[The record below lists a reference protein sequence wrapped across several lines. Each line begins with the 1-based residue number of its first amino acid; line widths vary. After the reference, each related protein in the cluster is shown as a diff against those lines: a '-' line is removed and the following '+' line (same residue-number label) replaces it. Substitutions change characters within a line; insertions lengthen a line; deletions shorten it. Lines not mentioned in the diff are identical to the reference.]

1 MSDNLDDLEAELLG
15 MDTDN
20 DFNDAPSSD
29 REVVVNTLTDTAE
42 GFTGS
47 LMHDTASTARDIA
60 KASLPSKIQSEVNT
74 VVDIKETLTSQVRDA
89 ARGLKGEARG
99 IMRLTDNY
107 LPKKGNVREVANKIK
122 DMLGMNNKGNFVDK
136 EAQQLAEI
144 TNVINS
150 ALGEKTERE
159 KVEEILK
166 DKLVHKNTMTAL
178 NLSAITANR
187 LESIDDFKKTIQSD
201 YYRKSLEVQLQTL
214 FVSKEHLE
222 TAKLTTDVFKNQLES
237 IVKNTALPD
246 FLKLKSTEALQA
258 RLRDNIF
265 DSKIEA
271 LFKTDGWVDNFKNK
285 MGRKIADTGS
295 SIKEGLSQVNE
306 IGETLNDVN
315 DMADMGG
322 GGSKGGMAG
331 EFAADFA
338 KGALG
343 KRFSKFIESNETA
356 NNRLNKFKDF
366 MLDPSDYFERNRT
379 NSVSRFIYKNMGDL
393 LTDDVN
399 VNNTSISSI
408 GANEPMIFDKRA
420 HSSIISIPNLLQEI
434 ISELKKGNGE
444 NPTEKRFDFER
455 SEFVE
460 KETVIKEFDNS
471 LKSHFVK
478 NNGVAKIQGMLP
490 YLLDENSSEEDI
502 IKTKKAL
509 TSYILDGHSSN
520 PKRMLDNEFADYL
533 PEDLKDAILKNIE
546 SHIDTGDTDKDYAT
560 KVDMINRMNEI
571 RKSMPN
577 PKTLVQEIKDS
588 NNTDLLEDED
598 LVEYDTESKDYKLKA
613 DNYKSRVVEMF
624 NSDITQEDIDK
635 ANEDIRKRKEELN
648 SDLVDSVRKKKESFR
663 TGFQET
669 IDKPFA
675 RKMSEKD
682 LSGIKNWETK
692 NSPNSNNYVL
702 NDRSINS
709 LAEVMEG
716 KFNSAFD
723 SAKQSANDIQNSEEY
738 KKWESR
744 ASELNKKK
752 RFGKDTV
759 FTTEASN
766 EELNRLKPFT
776 NNTGTDTYTGDVK
789 ETVTSVKDKL
799 FKFADALKNK
809 SNKEVADELKESLN
823 DGFSGIAQFGKDLL
837 KRGRKN
843 YTIIDEV
850 STKAEKTAGDI
861 KEATSNIDGNV
872 DMSSVGS
879 TIFKSADKG
888 AEAVFNAGTAG
899 VKKASKLK
907 EETLEKIK
915 NKYNDDY
922 KDKIKDY
929 EEKLNNA
936 HEKLKTLSIDDI
948 KKKVSKTATKV
959 DTYNVIPDESFK
971 FSQEAND
978 NPLSPNTTLMSN
990 KLKTKVQKATM
1001 PLKQL
1006 IEKVTL
1012 DDINNFLHGSEED
1025 LVDNEIN
1032 KILST
1037 KEHSHESVLSAIK
1050 SRYETLS
1057 KNADIFK
1064 TSLKKKLNIQEN
1076 ADKEKVEKDFD
1087 STGDKTEEESETE
1100 AKPVKEKKSL
1110 SGMATSIKDKIF
1122 NAHFSS
1128 KAKKVDGEEKE
1139 VDKAEKEA
1147 RKTEKAQSKRKSFL
1161 KMFDKDNSGERDGS
1175 WRDIFKK
1182 AKEKKKEQA
1191 EQTIGKTPRSSS
1203 YSGSSSNI
1211 MALLTLAGSAVGLLG
1226 KLFSGSLT
1234 TSKILWKI
1242 VSGVA
1247 SVGGSITGLV
1257 VPALAKLG
1265 LNLITKL
1272 PGAIVGS
1279 MTALF
1284 KTLKF
1289 GGKAIGALS
1298 KGARYVTGG
1307 ALGAATN
1314 IINKVA
1320 GNKTVAKKATE
1331 TATKTAG
1338 KGILKSISKKIP
1350 GIGLMFGLGYGAKRL
1365 FEGDYTGAAAEVASG
1380 AASTIPGV
1388 GTAGSI
1394 AIDAMLAKRDYDRQK
1409 KEEEKKLHMLKSVN
1423 DGEEKPKDSF
1433 TGQPANVSN
1442 FGGGIA
1448 SLKTR
1453 GGKLADVGVM
1463 GENITHGKHVDS
1475 KNLNPMFSINLNKMA
1490 NEYFEITGKKVR
1502 LNSAYRDPEYQRKL
1516 YKQSIRDGK
1525 KGSVAYPGRS
1535 MHNFGLA
1542 VDMPTKLANE
1552 LDELGLM
1559 RKYGFLRPVGGE
1571 GWHVEAAL
1579 PTQDINRAKKDVSLA
1594 SKLVAASP
1602 GKGGGGWGTQT
1613 GVRKYSRNR
1622 KYEKNRM
1629 MSKAQPVDSK
1639 VSSNKFL
1646 DIMKDDTVTDT
1657 AKTAL
1662 ASDTATTVNNVTVPS
1677 KALADS
1683 KKTAIAMTTALNSVN
1698 DGEVKTPNIPSAVKA
1713 NKKIASMNPGALNDI
1728 HEVLKESLSIHKQTH
1743 SLLDALVNPKDTDNR
1758 NETPIDNS
1766 NKNNVVNLNK
1776 SNSNLFPE
1784 DITASV
1790 LDLHRKKI
1798 S

>member
-20 DFNDAPSSD
+20 DFNDAPPSD

-47 LMHDTASTARDIA
+47 LMHDTAGTAKDIA
-60 KASLPSKIQSEVNT
+60 MASIPSKVQSEVNT

-89 ARGLKGEARG
+89 ARGLRGEARG

-107 LPKKGNVREVANKIK
+107 LPKQGNVRDVANKIK

-136 EAQQLAEI
+136 EAQQLTEI

-166 DKLVHKNTMTAL
+166 DKLAHKNTMTAL

-187 LESIDDFKKTIQSD
+187 LESMDDFKKSIQSD
-201 YYRKSLEVQLQTL
+201 YYRKSLEVQLQAL
-214 FVSKEHLE
+214 FISKEHLE
-222 TAKLTTDVFKNQLES
+222 TTKLTTDVFKNQLES

-258 RLRDNIF
+258 KLRDNIF

-271 LFKTDGWVDNFKNK
+271 LFKTDGWVDNFKNR
-285 MGRKIADTGS
+285 MSRKISDTGN

-702 NDRSINS
+702 NDRSIDS
-709 LAEVMEG
+709 FAEVVEG
-716 KFNSAFD
+716 KFNSAFN
-723 SAKQSANDIQNSEEY
+723 SAKRTANEVQNSEEY
-738 KKWESR
+738 KKWEKR
-744 ASELNKKK
+744 TAELNKKK

-759 FTTEASN
+759 FATEN
-766 EELNRLKPFT
+766 PDTNPNNLKPFDNKT
-776 NNTGTDTYTGDVK
+776 HDTYTEDVK
-789 ETVTSVKDKL
+789 ETANSVKDKL
-799 FKFADALKNK
+799 FEFANGLRNK
-809 SNKEVADELKESLN
+809 SKKQVADELKESLT
-823 DGFSGIAQFGKDLL
+823 DGFSGITQFGKDLL
-837 KRGRKN
+837 NKGRKN
-843 YTIIDEV
+843 YTIVDEV
-850 STKAEKTAGDI
+850 STKAEKVTEDI
-861 KEATSNIDGNV
+861 KEAASNTEGNI

-879 TIFKSADKG
+879 TIFKSVDKG
-888 AEAVFNAGTAG
+888 AEAVYTAG
-899 VKKASKLK
+899 ATGTKKASKLK
-907 EETLEKIK
+907 EEVLEKIK

-922 KDKIKDY
+922 KDKVKEY
-929 EEKLNNA
+929 EEKLSSI

-948 KKKVSKTATKV
+948 KKKVSKTANSV
-959 DTYNVIPDESFK
+959 DTYNIIPDESFK
-971 FSQEAND
+971 FTQEANA
-978 NPLSPNTTLMSN
+978 NALSPNTTLMSE
-990 KLKTKVQKATM
+990 KLKRKTTKLTT
-1001 PLKQL
+1001 PLRQL

-1012 DDINNFLHGSEED
+1012 NDINNFIHGSEED

-1057 KNADIFK
+1057 KNADSFK
-1064 TSLKKKLNIQEN
+1064 ASLKRKLNIQES
-1076 ADKEKVEKDFD
+1076 ADKEKVEKDF
-1087 STGDKTEEESETE
+1087 E
-1100 AKPVKEKKSL
+1100 AKEDTDADTDENASKPVKEKRSL
-1110 SGMATSIKDKIF
+1110 SEMATSVKDKIF
-1122 NAHFSS
+1122 NAHFLNKTKETSN
-1128 KAKKVDGEEKE
+1128 EEKE
-1139 VDKAEKEA
+1139 TLKAEKEA
-1147 RKTEKAQSKRKSFL
+1147 RKTEKVQNKRKSFL
-1161 KMFDKDNSGERDGS
+1161 KMFDKDNSGERDGN
-1175 WRDIFKK
+1175 WRDLFKK

-1191 EQTIGKTPRSSS
+1191 EQTIGKVPRAS
-1203 YSGSSSNI
+1203 SGSSSNV
-1211 MALLTLAGSAVGLLG
+1211 MALLTLASTAVGILG
-1226 KLFSGSLT
+1226 KLFTGSLT

-1242 VSGVA
+1242 VSGIA
-1247 SVGGSITGLV
+1247 SVGGSLTGLV

-1279 MTALF
+1279 MSALF

-1289 GGKAIGALS
+1289 GGKVIGALS
-1298 KGARYVTGG
+1298 KGARYVAGG
-1307 ALGAATN
+1307 TLGAAST

-1320 GNKTVAKKATE
+1320 GNKIVAKKATE
-1331 TATKTAG
+1331 TAAKAAG
-1338 KGILKSISKKIP
+1338 KGVLKSISKKIP
-1350 GIGLMFGLGYGAKRL
+1350 GIGLLFGLGYGAKRL
-1365 FEGDYTGAAAEVASG
+1365 FDGDYTGAAAEVASG

-1394 AIDAMLAKRDYDRQK
+1394 AIDAMLAKRDYDKQR
-1409 KEEEKKLHMLKSVN
+1409 KEEEEKLHSLKSPN
-1423 DGEEKPKDSF
+1423 DGEEKPRDSF

-1448 SLKTR
+1448 NLKAR
-1453 GGKLADVGVM
+1453 GGKLADVGVL

-1490 NEYFEITGKKVR
+1490 NEYFNITGRKVR

-1579 PTQDINRAKKDVSLA
+1579 PTQDINRVKKDVSLA

-1622 KYEKNRM
+1622 KYEKNKM
-1629 MSKAQPVDSK
+1629 MSKAQPVDSV
-1639 VSSNKFL
+1639 VSSNKYL
-1646 DIMKDDTVTDT
+1646 DIMNDDTVTDT
-1657 AKTAL
+1657 VKTSL
-1662 ASDTATTVNNVTVPS
+1662 TSNTGTTVNNVTVPS
-1677 KALADS
+1677 KVLSDS
-1683 KKTAIAMTTALNSVN
+1683 KETAKAMTTAINSTN
-1698 DGEVKTPNIPSAVKA
+1698 DGEVNVPSVPREVKT

-1743 SLLDALVNPKDTDNR
+1743 SLLESLVNPKVNENR
-1758 NETPIDNS
+1758 NDAPINNS
-1766 NKNNVVNLNK
+1766 NNNDVVNINK

-1784 DITASV
+1784 NVTASV
-1790 LDLHRKKI
+1790 LNLERKKI